1 MNEISNFQKLQ
12 YYKEEIRTEFNL
24 IAMRSTILVTC
35 QSFLVVPFALL
46 QTAAV
51 YASVAV
57 YVYIV
62 AALGIFTSV
71 VLIQPLNAAH
81 KTIDK
86 WLVKQRKLLQNN
98 PDMADLAIGRDYI
111 PGSGDDPSKDK
122 LYKGSLAFSV
132 YGPWSF
138 VIFWILMC
146 VWSTVRLVMHI

>member
-98 PDMADLAIGRDYI
+98 PDMSDLAIGRDYI
-111 PGSGDDPSKDK
+111 PGAGDDPSKDK

-146 VWSTVRLVMHI
+146 MWSTARLLMRI